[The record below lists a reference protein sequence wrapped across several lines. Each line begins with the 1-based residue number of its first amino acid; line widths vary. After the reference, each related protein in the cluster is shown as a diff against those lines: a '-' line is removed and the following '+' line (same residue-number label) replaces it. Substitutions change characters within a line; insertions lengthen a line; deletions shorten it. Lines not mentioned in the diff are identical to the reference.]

1 MPPSPHI
8 DVPGWAWLALNAYI
22 VALLLVDLLL
32 FNKKAHKIEWKEA
45 AWLSAFF
52 VAASLLVNVAVWI
65 GFGHDPALTFFT
77 AYIVEKSLSV
87 DNLFVIAVL
96 FGYFGVPAQYQHRVL
111 FWGIFGAI
119 VMRAVMIFLGV
130 ALIDRFHWLLY
141 VFGAFLVLT
150 GLKMFRETDETEDIS
165 QNRILAFL
173 RRVMPVTRSYQGE
186 HFFIRKMGRIW
197 ATPLFL
203 VLVMIELTDV
213 VFAVDSIPAIL
224 GITTDP
230 FIAYSSNIMAVV
242 GLRAL
247 YFLLAGIIER
257 VRYLHYGLGF
267 VLVFIGCKMLLEPFL
282 DARGL
287 HVPTWL
293 SLSVIALSIG
303 TASVV
308 SWIATKREERQA
320 IVPPP
325 GVPTPPDE
333 PDVPDVGRSGDGAA
347 AEPPTVS
354 AR

>member
-1 MPPSPHI
+1 MHPTTPHI
-8 DVPGWAWLALNAYI
+8 DVPGWAWLALNVYI
-22 VALLLVDLLL
+22 VGLLLLDLFV
-32 FNKKAHKIEWKEA
+32 FNRKAHKIEWREA

-52 VAASLLVNVAVWI
+52 VAASLAVNAVIWWAY
-65 GFGHDPALTFFT
+65 GHDPALTFFT
-77 AYIVEKSLSV
+77 AYVVEKSLSV

-119 VMRAVMIFLGV
+119 VMRAGMIFLGV

-150 GLKMFRETDETEDIS
+150 GLKMFRDSGDAEDVS
-165 QNRILAFL
+165 QNRILALL
-173 RRVMPVTRSYQGE
+173 RRLLPVTRSYQQE
-186 HFFIRKMGRIW
+186 HFFVRRMGRLW

-230 FIAYSSNIMAVV
+230 FIAYSSNILAVV

-257 VRYLHYGLGF
+257 VQYLHIGLGM
-267 VLVFIGCKMLLEPFL
+267 VLVFIGGKMLAEPFL
-282 DARGL
+282 SARDL
-287 HVPTWL
+287 HIPTWV
-293 SLSVIALSIG
+293 SLSVIAACIG
-303 TASVV
+303 TATLV
-308 SWIATKREERQA
+308 SWAATMRETRRL
-320 IVPPP
+320 PHPP
-325 GVPTPPDE
+325 GVPTPNGDR
-333 PDVPDVGRSGDGAA
+333 VSGDGMANDV
-347 AEPPTVS
+347 PVLKDP
-354 AR
+354 RR